1 MEFGLFLEFPRPID
15 GDHHDAF
22 VQSFR
27 LVQEAEDLGVKS
39 VWLAEYHFNMER
51 VLASPVTIASAI
63 AAKTSTMRIGTAVY
77 CLPLGHPIRVAEE
90 MAVLDHISDGRLE
103 MGIGRGTFPNVHE
116 GFNVSFEESRSRFD
130 EFLEV
135 VVAAWTQ
142 ETFSFHGEH
151 FSCEELTVTPRPY
164 QQPHPPITIGVT
176 SAESFPIV
184 GAMGYPL
191 IVNPSRV
198 FTLDELAEHTAAY
211 RKAWKNAGHAGEGKV
226 GLRVPVY
233 VNEDVERAYLDPKES
248 AVNSITRLGNRVGS
262 YAGRAGTLGDW
273 AEQSRRILGMDYDDW
288 LRDKV
293 VYGTPDQV
301 TDRLAELEDTLGL
314 DQCIYE
320 INYGNLMSDELQTA
334 SLRLFNKKV
343 LPELLTE

>member
-1 MEFGLFLEFPRPID
+1 MEFGLFLEFPRPLD

-22 VQSFR
+22 TQSFR
-27 LVQEAEDLGVKS
+27 LVQEAEDLGVAS

-51 VLASPVTIASAI
+51 VLASPVMIATAI

-90 MAVLDHISDGRLE
+90 MATLDHISDGRVEL
-103 MGIGRGTFPNVHE
+103 GVGRGTFPNVHE
-116 GFNVSFEESRSRFD
+116 GFNVGFEESRSRFD
-130 EFLEV
+130 EFLEI

-151 FSCEELTVTPRPY
+151 YSCDELTVTPRPY
-164 QQPHPPITIGVT
+164 QQPHPPITVGVT
-176 SAESFPIV
+176 SAESFPII

-198 FTLDELAEHTAAY
+198 FTLAELQAAMAEY
-211 RKAWKNAGHAGEGKV
+211 RSAWKAAGHPGEGKV
-226 GLRVPVY
+226 GLRVPIY
-233 VNEDVERAYLDPKES
+233 VHEDAELAYRNPKES
-248 AVNSITRLGNRVGS
+248 AMNSMSRLGERVGS
-262 YAGRAGTLGDW
+262 YAGRTGTLGDW

-293 VYGTPDQV
+293 VYGTPDSV
-301 TDRLAELEDTLGL
+301 TERLAELEETLGL
-314 DQCIYE
+314 DQLIYE
-320 INYGNLMSDELQTA
+320 INYGNLMPDDMQTA

-343 LPELLTE
+343 LPKLT

>member
-1 MEFGLFLEFPRPID
+1 MEFGLFLEFPRPLD

-22 VQSFR
+22 TQSFR
-27 LVQEAEDLGVKS
+27 LVQEAEDLGVLS

-51 VLASPVTIASAI
+51 VLASPVTIATAI
-63 AAKTSTMRIGTAVY
+63 AAKTSAMRIGTAVY

-90 MAVLDHISDGRLE
+90 MATLDHISDGRAEL
-103 MGIGRGTFPNVHE
+103 GVGRGTFPNVHE
-116 GFNVSFEESRSRFD
+116 GFNVSFDESRSRFD

-135 VVAAWTQ
+135 VVTAWTN

-151 FSCEELTVTPRPY
+151 FTCEELTVTPRPY

-184 GAMGYPL
+184 GAMGRPL

-198 FTLDELAEHTAAY
+198 FTLDELAGPIAAY
-211 RKAWKNAGHAGEGKV
+211 RKAWKDAGHDGAGKV

-233 VNEDVERAYLDPKES
+233 VNDDAERAYRDPMES
-248 AVNSITRLGNRVGS
+248 AMHSVVRLGERVRS
-262 YAGRAGTLGDW
+262 YADHSGTTGDW

-293 VYGTPDQV
+293 VYGTPGQV
-301 TDRLAELEDTLGL
+301 TERLAELEETLGL

-343 LPELLTE
+343 LPGLA

>member
-1 MEFGLFLEFPRPID
+1 MEFGLFLEFPRPLD

-22 VQSFR
+22 TQSFR
-27 LVQEAEDLGVKS
+27 LVQEAEDLGVLS

-51 VLASPVTIASAI
+51 VLASPVTIATAI
-63 AAKTSTMRIGTAVY
+63 AAKTSAMRIGTAVY

-90 MAVLDHISDGRLE
+90 MATLDHISDGRAEL
-103 MGIGRGTFPNVHE
+103 GVGRGTFPNVHE
-116 GFNVSFEESRSRFD
+116 GFNVSFDESRSRFD

-135 VVAAWTQ
+135 VVTAWTN

-151 FSCEELTVTPRPY
+151 FTCEELTVTPRPY

-184 GAMGYPL
+184 GAMGRPL

-198 FTLDELAEHTAAY
+198 FTLDELAGPIAAY
-211 RKAWKNAGHAGEGKV
+211 RKAWKDAGHDGAGKV

-233 VNEDVERAYLDPKES
+233 VNDDAERAYRDPMES
-248 AVNSITRLGNRVGS
+248 AMHSVVRLGERVRS
-262 YAGRAGTLGDW
+262 YADHSGTTGDW

-293 VYGTPDQV
+293 VYGTPGQV
-301 TDRLAELEDTLGL
+301 TERLAELEETLSL

-343 LPELLTE
+343 LPGLA

>member
-1 MEFGLFLEFPRPID
+1 MEYGLFLEFPRPVD

-22 VQSFR
+22 SQSFR
-27 LVQEAEDLGVKS
+27 LVQEAEDLGVAS

-51 VLASPVTIASAI
+51 VLASPVMIATAI
-63 AAKTSTMRIGTAVY
+63 AAKTSAMRIGTAVY

-90 MAVLDHISDGRLE
+90 MATLDHISDGRVEL
-103 MGIGRGTFPNVHE
+103 GVGRGTFPNVHE
-116 GFNVSFEESRSRFD
+116 GFNVGFEESRSRFD

-135 VVAAWTQ
+135 VKTAWTE

-151 FSCEELTVTPRPY
+151 YSCDDLTVTPRPY
-164 QQPHPPITIGVT
+164 QQPHPPITVGVT
-176 SAESFPIV
+176 SAESFPII

-198 FTLDELAEHTAAY
+198 FTLDQLAGPMSEY
-211 RKAWKNAGHAGEGKV
+211 RAAWKAAGHPGEGRV
-226 GLRVPVY
+226 GLRVPIY
-233 VNEDVERAYLDPKES
+233 VNEDAEAAYRNPMDS
-248 AVNSITRLGNRVGS
+248 AMNSITRLGERVGS
-262 YAGRAGTLGDW
+262 YAGRAGTTGDW
-273 AEQSRRILGMDYDDW
+273 GEQSRIILGMDYDDW

-293 VYGTPDQV
+293 VYGTPDAV
-301 TDRLAELEDTLGL
+301 TERLTELEENLGL
-314 DQCIYE
+314 DQLIYE

-343 LPELLTE
+343 LPRLTK

>member
-1 MEFGLFLEFPRPID
+1 MEFGLFLEFPRPVD
-15 GDHHDAF
+15 GNHHDAF

-27 LVQEAEDLGVKS
+27 LVQEAEDLGVSS
-39 VWLAEYHFNMER
+39 VWLAEYHFNLER

-90 MAVLDHISDGRLE
+90 MATLDHISDGRAEL
-103 MGIGRGTFPNVHE
+103 GVGRGTFPNVHE

-135 VVAAWTQ
+135 VTTAWTQ

-151 FSCEELTVTPRPY
+151 FSCDELTVTPRPF

-184 GAMGYPL
+184 GSMGHPL

-198 FTLDELAEHTAAY
+198 FTLNELAGPITAY
-211 RKAWKNAGHAGEGKV
+211 RQAWLDAGHPGTGKV
-226 GLRVPVY
+226 GLRVPIY
-233 VNEDVERAYLDPKES
+233 VNEDAERAYHEPMQS
-248 AVNSITRLGNRVGS
+248 AMNSIGRLGQRVAS
-262 YAGRAGTLGDW
+262 YAGRAGTTGDW
-273 AEQSRRILGMDYDDW
+273 GEQSRRILGMDYDDW

-301 TDRLAELEDTLGL
+301 SNRLLELEETLGL

-343 LPELLTE
+343 LPALLS

>member
-1 MEFGLFLEFPRPID
+1 MEFGLFLEFPRPVD

-22 VQSFR
+22 AQSFR
-27 LVQEAEDLGVKS
+27 LVQEAEDLGVAS

-63 AAKTSTMRIGTAVY
+63 AAKTSVMRIGTAVY

-90 MAVLDHISDGRLE
+90 MATLDHISDGRIEL
-103 MGIGRGTFPNVHE
+103 GVGRGTFPNVHE
-116 GFNVSFEESRSRFD
+116 GFNVTFEESRSRFD
-130 EFLEV
+130 EFLEI

-151 FSCEELTVTPRPY
+151 YSCDELTVTPRPY
-164 QQPHPPITIGVT
+164 QQPHPPITVGVT
-176 SAESFPIV
+176 SAESFPII

-198 FTLDELAEHTAAY
+198 FTLDELARPMAAY
-211 RKAWKNAGHAGEGKV
+211 RQAWQDAGHPGRGKL
-226 GLRVPVY
+226 GLRVPIY
-233 VNEDVERAYLDPKES
+233 VNDDAEQAYRNPMES
-248 AVNSITRLGNRVGS
+248 AMNSVVRLGERVGS
-262 YAGRAGTLGDW
+262 YAGRAGTTGDW

-293 VYGTPDQV
+293 VYGTPGAV
-301 TDRLAELEDTLGL
+301 AERLAELEEKLGL
-314 DQCIYE
+314 DQLIYE
-320 INYGNLMSDELQTA
+320 VNFGNLMSDELQRE

-343 LPELLTE
+343 LPRLAG

>member
-1 MEFGLFLEFPRPID
+1 MEFGLFLEFPRPVD
-15 GDHHDAF
+15 GNHHDAF

-27 LVQEAEDLGVKS
+27 LVQEAEDLGVSS
-39 VWLAEYHFNMER
+39 VWLAEYHFNLER

-90 MAVLDHISDGRLE
+90 MATLDHISDGRAEL
-103 MGIGRGTFPNVHE
+103 GVGRGTFPNVHE

-135 VVAAWTQ
+135 VTTAWTQ
-142 ETFSFHGEH
+142 EIFSFHGEH
-151 FSCEELTVTPRPY
+151 FSCDELTVTPRPF

-184 GAMGYPL
+184 GSMGHPL

-198 FTLDELAEHTAAY
+198 FTLNELAGPIAAY
-211 RKAWKNAGHAGEGKV
+211 RQAWLDAGHPGTGKV
-226 GLRVPVY
+226 GLRVPIY
-233 VNEDVERAYLDPKES
+233 VNEDAERAYQEPMQS
-248 AVNSITRLGNRVGS
+248 AMNSIGRLGQRVAS
-262 YAGRAGTLGDW
+262 YAGRAGTTGDW
-273 AEQSRRILGMDYDDW
+273 GEQSRRILGMDYDDW

-301 TDRLAELEDTLGL
+301 SNRLSELEETLGL

-343 LPELLTE
+343 LPGLLS

>member
-22 VQSFR
+22 TQSFR
-27 LVQEAEDLGVKS
+27 LVQEAEDLGVAS

-51 VLASPVTIASAI
+51 VLASPVMIATAI
-63 AAKTSTMRIGTAVY
+63 AAKTHTVRIGTAVY

-90 MAVLDHISDGRLE
+90 MATLDHISDGRVEL
-103 MGIGRGTFPNVHE
+103 GVGRGTFPNVHE
-116 GFNVSFEESRSRFD
+116 GFNVTFEESRSRFD

-135 VVAAWTQ
+135 VKTAWTE

-151 FSCEELTVTPRPY
+151 YSCDELTVTPRPY
-164 QQPHPPITIGVT
+164 QQPHPPITVGVT
-176 SAESFPIV
+176 SAESFPII

-198 FTLDELAEHTAAY
+198 FTLEQLKGSMEAY
-211 RKAWKNAGHAGEGKV
+211 RAAWKAAGHPGKGKV
-226 GLRVPVY
+226 GLRVPIY
-233 VNEDVERAYLDPKES
+233 VNEDAEAAYRNPMES
-248 AVNSITRLGNRVGS
+248 AMNSITRLGERVGS
-262 YAGRAGTLGDW
+262 YAGRAGTTGDW
-273 AEQSRRILGMDYDDW
+273 GEQSRIILGMDYDDW

-293 VYGTPDQV
+293 VYGTPDAV
-301 TDRLAELEDTLGL
+301 TERLAELEENLGL
-314 DQCIYE
+314 DQLIYE
-320 INYGNLMSDELQTA
+320 INYGNLMPDEMQTA

-343 LPELLTE
+343 LPRLS

>member
-1 MEFGLFLEFPRPID
+1 MEFGLFLEFPRPVD
-15 GDHHDAF
+15 GNHHDAF

-27 LVQEAEDLGVKS
+27 LVQEAEDLGVSS

-90 MAVLDHISDGRLE
+90 MATLDHISDGRAEL
-103 MGIGRGTFPNVHE
+103 GVGRGTFPNVHE

-135 VVAAWTQ
+135 VTTAWTQ

-151 FSCEELTVTPRPY
+151 FSCDELTVTPRPF

-184 GAMGYPL
+184 GSMGHPL

-198 FTLDELAEHTAAY
+198 FTLGELAGPIAAY
-211 RKAWKNAGHAGEGKV
+211 RQAWLDAGHPGTGKV
-226 GLRVPVY
+226 GLRVPIY
-233 VNEDVERAYLDPKES
+233 VNEDAERAYQEPMQS
-248 AVNSITRLGNRVGS
+248 AMNSIGRLGQRVAS
-262 YAGRAGTLGDW
+262 YAGRAGTTGDW
-273 AEQSRRILGMDYDDW
+273 GEQSRRILGMEYDDW
-288 LRDKV
+288 LREKV

-301 TDRLAELEDTLGL
+301 SNRLSELEETLGL

-343 LPELLTE
+343 LPGLLS

>member
-1 MEFGLFLEFPRPID
+1 MEFGLFLEFPRPLD

-22 VQSFR
+22 TQSFR
-27 LVQEAEDLGVKS
+27 LVQEAEDLGVLS

-51 VLASPVTIASAI
+51 VLASPVTIATAI
-63 AAKTSTMRIGTAVY
+63 AAKTSAMRIGTAVY

-90 MAVLDHISDGRLE
+90 MATLDHISDGRAEL
-103 MGIGRGTFPNVHE
+103 GVGRGTFPNVHE
-116 GFNVSFEESRSRFD
+116 GFNVSFDESRSRFD

-135 VVAAWTQ
+135 VVTAWTN

-151 FSCEELTVTPRPY
+151 FTCEG
-164 QQPHPPITIGVT
+164 IGRLLPARISNHT
-176 SAESFPIV
+176 R
-184 GAMGYPL
+184 
-191 IVNPSRV
+191 PSRLASPLRRASPSLGRWAV
-198 FTLDELAEHTAAY
+198 RSSSTHLACLRLDELAGPIAAY
-211 RKAWKNAGHAGEGKV
+211 RKAWKDAGHDGAGKV

-233 VNEDVERAYLDPKES
+233 VNDDAERAYRDPMES
-248 AVNSITRLGNRVGS
+248 AMHSVVRLGERVRS
-262 YAGRAGTLGDW
+262 YADHSGTTGDW

-293 VYGTPDQV
+293 VYGTPGQV
-301 TDRLAELEDTLGL
+301 TERLAELEETLGL

-343 LPELLTE
+343 LPGLA

>member
-22 VQSFR
+22 TQSFR

-51 VLASPVTIASAI
+51 VLASPVTIATAI

-135 VVAAWTQ
+135 VVTAWTQ

-151 FSCEELTVTPRPY
+151 FSCDELTVTPRPY
-164 QQPHPPITIGVT
+164 QKPHPPITIGVT

-211 RKAWKNAGHAGEGKV
+211 RAAWKNAGHPGEGKV
-226 GLRVPVY
+226 GIRVPVY
-233 VNEDVERAYLDPKES
+233 VNEDAERAYLNPKES

-262 YAGRAGTLGDW
+262 YAGRTGTLGDW

-293 VYGTPDQV
+293 VYGTPAQV
-301 TDRLAELEDTLGL
+301 TDRLADLEETLGL

-343 LPELLTE
+343 LPQLLTE

>member
-1 MEFGLFLEFPRPID
+1 MEFGLFLEFPRPPD

-22 VQSFR
+22 TQSFR
-27 LVQEAEDLGVKS
+27 LVQEAEDLGVAS

-51 VLASPVTIASAI
+51 VLASPVMIATAI

-90 MAVLDHISDGRLE
+90 MATLDHISDGRVEL
-103 MGIGRGTFPNVHE
+103 GVGRGTFPNVHE
-116 GFNVSFEESRSRFD
+116 GFNVGFEESRSRFD
-130 EFLEV
+130 EFLEI

-151 FSCEELTVTPRPY
+151 YSCDELTVTPRPY
-164 QQPHPPITIGVT
+164 QQPHPPITVGVT
-176 SAESFPIV
+176 SAESFPII

-198 FTLDELAEHTAAY
+198 FTLAELQAAMAEY
-211 RKAWKNAGHAGEGKV
+211 RSAWKAAGHQGEGKV
-226 GLRVPVY
+226 GLRVPIY
-233 VNEDVERAYLDPKES
+233 VHEDAELAYRNPKES
-248 AVNSITRLGNRVGS
+248 AMNSMSRLGERVGS
-262 YAGRAGTLGDW
+262 YAGRTGTLGDW

-293 VYGTPDQV
+293 VYGTPDSV
-301 TDRLAELEDTLGL
+301 TERLAELEETLGL
-314 DQCIYE
+314 DQLIYE
-320 INYGNLMSDELQTA
+320 INYGNLMPDDMQTA

-343 LPELLTE
+343 LPKLT

>member
-1 MEFGLFLEFPRPID
+1 MEFGLFLEFPRPVD
-15 GDHHDAF
+15 GNHHDAF

-27 LVQEAEDLGVKS
+27 LVQEAEDLGVSS

-63 AAKTSTMRIGTAVY
+63 AARTSTMRIGTAVY

-90 MAVLDHISDGRLE
+90 MATLDHISDGRAEL
-103 MGIGRGTFPNVHE
+103 GVGRGTFPNVHE

-135 VVAAWTQ
+135 VTTAWTQ

-151 FSCEELTVTPRPY
+151 FSCDELTVTPRPF

-184 GAMGYPL
+184 GSMGHPL

-198 FTLDELAEHTAAY
+198 FTLDELAGPIAAY
-211 RKAWKNAGHAGEGKV
+211 RQAWLDARHPGTGKV
-226 GLRVPVY
+226 GLRVPIY
-233 VNEDVERAYLDPKES
+233 VNEDAERAYREPMQS
-248 AVNSITRLGNRVGS
+248 AMNSMERLGQRVAS
-262 YAGRAGTLGDW
+262 YAGRAGTTGDW
-273 AEQSRRILGMDYDDW
+273 GEQSRRILGMEYDDW

-301 TDRLAELEDTLGL
+301 SNRLSELEETLGL

-343 LPELLTE
+343 LPGLLS

>member
-1 MEFGLFLEFPRPID
+1 MEFGLFLEFPRPVD
-15 GDHHDAF
+15 GNHHDAF

-27 LVQEAEDLGVKS
+27 LVQEAEDLGVSS

-90 MAVLDHISDGRLE
+90 MATLDHISDGRAEL
-103 MGIGRGTFPNVHE
+103 GVGRGTFPNVHE

-135 VVAAWTQ
+135 VTTAWTQ

-151 FSCEELTVTPRPY
+151 FSCDELTVTPRPF

-184 GAMGYPL
+184 GSMGHPL

-198 FTLDELAEHTAAY
+198 FTLDELAGPIAAY
-211 RKAWKNAGHAGEGKV
+211 RQAWLDARHPGTGKV
-226 GLRVPVY
+226 GLRVPIY
-233 VNEDVERAYLDPKES
+233 VNEDAERAYREPMQS
-248 AVNSITRLGNRVGS
+248 AMNSVGRLGQRV
-262 YAGRAGTLGDW
+262 
-273 AEQSRRILGMDYDDW
+273 
-288 LRDKV
+288 
-293 VYGTPDQV
+293 
-301 TDRLAELEDTLGL
+301 
-314 DQCIYE
+314 
-320 INYGNLMSDELQTA
+320 A
-334 SLRLFNKKV
+334 S
-343 LPELLTE
+343 